1 MKILIV
7 TQYFWPESFRINDL
21 AVELKERGHEVE
33 VLTGKPNY
41 PKGDFYKGYSFFGK
55 RNDEYKGVKVHR
67 VPILPRGKGG
77 SIRLAL
83 NYLSFVFSA
92 SLFIFMKREKYDVTF
107 TFAIS
112 PITAVFPAILHKK
125 LKRSKCH
132 LWVQDL
138 WPESVSAASSFKS
151 GYILNQ
157 LEDMVKYIYDKVDM
171 IHISSSGFRR
181 SIEDKG
187 DYRSKLLYL
196 PNWAEDVYLNTSIIS
211 NDKYQ
216 KIIPKGF
223 IVMFAGNIGEA
234 QDFESILNAAELTRS
249 NSDIKWVIVGDGR
262 KREWVE
268 SEVNRRSL
276 QNTVVLLGRYP
287 VEEMPNMFVH
297 ADLMLMTLKDEEI
310 FALTL
315 PSKIQSYMAFGKPI
329 ASMMNGEGNNVIKDA
344 NCGYIA
350 PASDYRTLAK
360 NIIKAYNENPEALLK
375 MGENGRKFYSEY
387 FNKSRVIDNLLE
399 SFSLN

>member
-7 TQYFWPESFRINDL
+7 TQYFWPEAFRINDL

-41 PKGDFYKGYSFFGK
+41 PKGDFYEGYSLFGN

-77 SIRLAL
+77 TIRLVL

-92 SLFIFMKREKYDVTF
+92 SLYLLMRRDKYDVTF

-125 LKRSKCH
+125 VLKSKCH

-138 WPESVSAASSFKS
+138 WPESVGTSNLIKS
-151 GYILNQ
+151 QFILNK
-157 LEDMVKYIYDKVDM
+157 LDDMVKLIYDTVDM
-171 IHISSSGFRR
+171 IHISSSGFKR

-187 DYRSKLLYL
+187 DYCSKLLYL
-196 PNWAEDVYLNTSIIS
+196 PNWAEDIYLNTSIIS
-211 NDKYQ
+211 NSKYQ
-216 KIIPKGF
+216 EIIPKGF
-223 IVMFAGNIGEA
+223 IVMFAGNIGDA
-234 QDFESILNAAELTRS
+234 QDFESILKAAELTRN

-268 SEVNRRSL
+268 FEVKRRSL
-276 QNTVVLLGRYP
+276 HDTVILLGRYP
-287 VEEMPNMFVH
+287 VEEMPNIFVH
-297 ADLMLMTLKDEEI
+297 ADLMLMTLKDEQI

-329 ASMMNGEGNNVIKDA
+329 ASMMNGEGNEVIMDA
-344 NCGYIA
+344 KCGYIA
-350 PASDYRTLAK
+350 SASDYRTLAN
-360 NIIKAYNENPEALLK
+360 NIIKAYKECPEKLFK
-375 MGENGRKFYSEY
+375 MGENGRNFYSLH
-387 FNKSRVIDNLLE
+387 FNKSRIVDNLLN
-399 SFSLN
+399 SFRLN